1 MANPF
6 STQTWSHLEGDACSV
21 NAYIV
26 LDGSAN
32 VVGYAP
38 TGPGAFN
45 ATTPYT
51 RARGLQAKIGQAG
64 AIVLQ
69 PHTATGTYIFTLD
82 EPWVALLNAGA
93 NLIDQG
99 AVGSLVSYVDANVTT
114 ATSGLGAYPG
124 NNTTLSPQTVRV
136 RWRNSAGT
144 LTDPVVS
151 TAFFLTLTM
160 KRISF

>member
-1 MANPF
+1 MGSPF
-6 STQTWSHLEGDACSV
+6 SPQVWSHLEGDACSF

-38 TGPGAFN
+38 TTPGSFN

-51 RARGLQAKIGQAG
+51 RARGFQASIGQAG
-64 AIVLQ
+64 AVVTQ
-69 PHTATGTYIFTLD
+69 PHTATGTYLFKMD

-99 AVGSLVSYVDANVTT
+99 AVAALT
-114 ATSGLGAYPG
+114 A
-124 NNTTLSPQTVRV
+124 
-136 RWRNSAGT
+136 
-144 LTDPVVS
+144 
-151 TAFFLTLTM
+151 
-160 KRISF
+160 